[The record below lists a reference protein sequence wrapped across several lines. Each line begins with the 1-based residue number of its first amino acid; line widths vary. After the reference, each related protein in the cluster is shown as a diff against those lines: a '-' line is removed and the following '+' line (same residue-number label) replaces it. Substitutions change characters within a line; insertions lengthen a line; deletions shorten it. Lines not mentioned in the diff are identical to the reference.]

1 MSDICENLHRLF
13 QQLPTF
19 GFPFDSSELPRNGIY
34 ILYELGESA
43 HEIGRIVRIGTHTGA
58 NQLPSRLKEHFLKEN
73 KDRSIFRKNIGRA
86 ILKKANDPFLAQWDI
101 DLTTRQARI
110 THSGK
115 IDRARLQAV
124 EKQVT
129 DYIQRNFRFAVFRV
143 DDIKKR
149 LSLESAIISTIS
161 LCDKCQ
167 RSDNWL
173 GIHSPIEKIRQS
185 GLWLVNEL
193 YKKPLSAEEFDEL
206 QHLVI
211 SSR

>member
-1 MSDICENLHRLF
+1 MSEICENLHRLF
-13 QQLPTF
+13 QRLLTF
-19 GFPFDSSELPRNGIY
+19 SFPFDSNKLPRNGIY

-43 HEIGRIVRIGTHTGA
+43 HETGRIVRIGTHTGD

-86 ILKKANDPFLAQWDI
+86 ILKKTNDPFLAQWNI

-115 IDRARLQAV
+115 INRARLQAV

-149 LSLESAIISTIS
+149 LSLESGIISTIS
-161 LCDKCQ
+161 LCDRCQ

-173 GIHSPIEKIRQS
+173 GLHSPIEKIRQS

-211 SSR
+211 SSC